1 MAGYLNPTAKAV
13 QEEERTTMKS
23 RLATLLTTVLIGSP
37 TSAVAFDP
45 TSFWNYV
52 AATFVS
58 DALARRANA
67 TFGPGAIYLGEKEDA
82 SVWAQRLGRD
92 AEDMNRMFDEWV
104 APFPENQRAQEREK
118 VRATFS
124 ELFFDHP
131 AVQER
136 LKILRDMN
144 HLFDELVAPLPEN
157 LRVQEKSKLHTRF
170 SELFLNH
177 PSAQE
182 RLQILRDERPEIHR
196 ADSKKVEQ

>member
-1 MAGYLNPTAKAV
+1 M
-13 QEEERTTMKS
+13 
-23 RLATLLTTVLIGSP
+23 
-37 TSAVAFDP
+37 
-45 TSFWNYV
+45 
-52 AATFVS
+52 
-58 DALARRANA
+58 
-67 TFGPGAIYLGEKEDA
+67 
-82 SVWAQRLGRD
+82 
-92 AEDMNRMFDEWV
+92 
-104 APFPENQRAQEREK
+104 
-118 VRATFS
+118 RATFS